1 MISQH
6 ICRQMSSQGTR
17 AQPQVEA
24 NTAYGNHAHIL
35 HCIMPLPR
43 YQQDKCSFHLEATR
57 LAVNLPS
64 LPVFLTLM
72 IGNVDEGVHGQR
84 PHTMSYLMI
93 YHTTTSLPR
102 PVSRELYAVNGA
114 KWTSEES
121 VAVERRRWTFLSR
134 HSD

>member
-1 MISQH
+1 MQLPSGSD
-6 ICRQMSSQGTR
+6 MTSSQFALSAGLSH
-17 AQPQVEA
+17 V
-24 NTAYGNHAHIL
+24 
-35 HCIMPLPR
+35 
-43 YQQDKCSFHLEATR
+43 
-57 LAVNLPS
+57 
-64 LPVFLTLM
+64 M

-102 PVSRELYAVNGA
+102 PVSRELYSVNGA
-114 KWTSEES
+114 KWTSEEI